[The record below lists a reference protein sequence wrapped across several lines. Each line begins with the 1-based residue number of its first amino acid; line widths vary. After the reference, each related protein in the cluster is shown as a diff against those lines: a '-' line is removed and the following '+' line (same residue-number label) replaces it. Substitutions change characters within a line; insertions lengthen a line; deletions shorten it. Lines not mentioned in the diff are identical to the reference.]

1 MLGQVF
7 FGLIGMPYVTPG
19 HLVKGMQERMRSK
32 YGGVQ
37 NHVGLACDNKEYCF
51 FHSNTNLFMAI
62 LTILMISVHQYLG
75 FYVKDSLKFLM
86 LMLKLFP
93 L

>member
-1 MLGQVF
+1 MLDQVF
-7 FGLIGMPYVTPG
+7 FGLIGMTYVTPG
-19 HLVKGMQERMRSK
+19 HLVCGMQESMSSK
-32 YGGVQ
+32 CCGVQ
-37 NHVGLACDNKEYCF
+37 NHVGLAGGDKEYCF
-51 FHSNTNLFMAI
+51 LSNTKLFMAV

>member
-19 HLVKGMQERMRSK
+19 DLVYGMQERMSSK
-32 YGGVQ
+32 CCGVQ
-37 NHVGLACDNKEYCF
+37 NHVGLAGGDKWYCF
-51 FHSNTNLFMAI
+51 LSNTKLFMAV

-86 LMLKLFP
+86 LMLKLFS